1 MSVPVRDFLQQRR
14 NRALGTIM
22 GHLEREHFANH
33 AQPDRDRCCR
43 MVVLEAI
50 NGYHDAVLDLLKA
63 EDNNSVRNEEVIALL
78 QRLDKATSDPRT
90 RRMTTPA

>member
-14 NRALGTIM
+14 NRALGSIM
-22 GHLEREHFANH
+22 GHLERELFSTM
-33 AQPDRDRCCR
+33 AQPERDRCR
-43 MVVLEAI
+43 QHVIDAI

-63 EDNNSVRNEEVIALL
+63 EDGNSVRNEEVINIL
-78 QRLDKATSDPRT
+78 QRLDQKLSDSRV